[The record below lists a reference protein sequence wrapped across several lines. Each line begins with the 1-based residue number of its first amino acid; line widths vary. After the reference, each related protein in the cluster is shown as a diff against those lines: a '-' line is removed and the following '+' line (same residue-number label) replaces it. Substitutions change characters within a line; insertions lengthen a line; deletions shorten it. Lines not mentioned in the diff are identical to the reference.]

1 MSSTQVSKPTGP
13 LEKILVTG
21 ATGQQG
27 GNLAKLLLQ
36 KNHKVYAL
44 VRNIQSSTA
53 QELKKEGANL
63 VKGDLNNFDSIEQAV
78 NGVDSIFLMGTP
90 FEDGTEGETRRGKL
104 MADIAKEKNV
114 KHLVYSS
121 VANADR
127 NTGIPHFESKYKV
140 EQHIQNLGIPYT
152 IIGPTFFMENLLGP
166 QLWPG
171 LEQGQL
177 ALPLPPSSI
186 LQQIALQN
194 IAEFSALVLEH
205 SKTFLDKRI
214 DIASDEVTGEQATKV
229 LSNELGR
236 TIRYVHIPLDRVREG
251 NEDVAR
257 MFEWYEKVG
266 TGIDIPSLHQEYP
279 QVNWLSFKDWAK
291 SQLQIPI
298 TRLQRKE

>member
-1 MSSTQVSKPTGP
+1 MVINQR
-13 LEKILVTG
+13 KILVTG

-27 GNLAKLLLQ
+27 GSLARLLIQ
-36 KNHKVYAL
+36 KKHKVYAL
-44 VRNIQSSTA
+44 TRNTQSSAAQDLRNI
-53 QELKKEGANL
+53 GASI
-63 VKGDLNNFDSIEQAV
+63 VKGDLDDSDSLERAV
-78 NGVDSIFLMGTP
+78 KDVQSVFLMGTP

-152 IIGPTFFMENLLGP
+152 IIGPTFFMENLLTY
-166 QLWPG
+166 LKPG

-177 ALPLPPSSI
+177 ALPLSPSSI
-186 LQQIALQN
+186 LQQSAVQN

-236 TIRYVHIPLDRVREG
+236 KISYVHIPLDRVREG
-251 NEDVAR
+251 NEDMAR

-291 SQLQIPI
+291 SQLLDFKG
-298 TRLQRKE
+298 RSSSS

>member
-27 GNLAKLLLQ
+27 GTLAKLLLQ

-44 VRNIQSSTA
+44 VRNIQSPAA

-63 VKGDLNNFDSIEQAV
+63 VKGDLNNLDSFEQAV

-90 FEDGTEGETRRGKL
+90 LEDGIEGETRRGKM

-152 IIGPTFFMENLLGP
+152 IIGPTFFMENLLTY
-166 QLWPG
+166 LKPG

-177 ALPLPPSSI
+177 ALPLSPSSI
-186 LQQIALQN
+186 LQQIALEN
-194 IAEFSALVLEH
+194 IAQFATLVLERRN
-205 SKTFLDKRI
+205 SFLGKRI
-214 DIASDEVTGEQATKV
+214 DIASDELTGEQAAKI
-229 LSNELGR
+229 LSDELGR
-236 TIRYVHIPLDRVREG
+236 KIKYVQVPLEQIRQAS
-251 NEDVAR
+251 EDIAL
-257 MFEWYEKVG
+257 MYEWYERVG
-266 TGIDIPSLHQEYP
+266 PGIDIRSLHQEYP
-279 QVNWLSFKDWAK
+279 QVNWHSFEDWAK
-291 SQLQIPI
+291 SQLLDFKG
-298 TRLQRKE
+298 RSSFS